1 MRYYL
6 ISDTAEALDG
16 LRLAGVTGELV
27 TSPAEASDAV
37 ERACGDETVAVLL
50 LTVGAAAMIQE
61 TVDRLKLAGHRPLVT
76 VIPGPG
82 EKGLGVNAM
91 TGLIREAIG
100 VKI

>member
-6 ISDTAEALDG
+6 ISDTAEALTG

-27 TSPAEASDAV
+27 KSPAEASEAV
-37 ERACGDETVAVLL
+37 DRVCADESVAVLL

-76 VIPGPG
+76 VIPTPG
-82 EKGLGVNAM
+82 EKGRGTNAM
-91 TGLIREAIG
+91 TELIREAIG